1 MESPCFKHGDFY
13 FKGLLLSKKAT
24 DDRNILGC
32 ESRDQVLQIYEKKPE
47 VKNLMLLSL

>member
-1 MESPCFKHGDFY
+1 MEIFTLKAHNE
-13 FKGLLLSKKAT
+13 KAT

-47 VKNLMLLSL
+47 VENFMLLSL